1 MLLRNELLHYTQP
14 VARTLRILWIDPRQR
29 HAYLFDV
36 AGQDSEVERCTLA
49 RIHADLAAGRATRGT
64 SDPYLVLLGEGAE
77 QPAAKHLALR
87 DRAWQII
94 APLVAQEPAIFQA
107 QLRGAL
113 VAQATRLHG
122 VSHPTVYRYLRRYWQ
137 RGQTPNALLPDYAN
151 SGGRGKLRQASAGVK
166 RGRPRKDDAAAS
178 TGVNVDDEMRRV
190 LRVAVARYAATH
202 ARFSRQDAYR
212 RMLAEFFCT
221 RQIDAETGRIT
232 AVQAVPHASLPSFG
246 QFNYWLDYDDD
257 RPPQVQ
263 RRPARASAALVSA
276 LRPASAP
283 APQRLPAQPLTAGGT
298 ATPAA
303 SLPAAGRPGAAF
315 CLAVLQAELQLVSR
329 ADRLQCIGRPWVYI
343 VTDTYSQL
351 ITGYYIGFGGID
363 RAHALL
369 ALAHCGAD
377 KVRHCAAH
385 GRAIE
390 AAQWPVRHLPA
401 SLKLAPELGTGG
413 AFTPLL
419 NNFNLPVCVAL
430 DTPQA
435 WRAVLERRF
444 RLLPAA
450 TPAAASRLDGLLDID
465 EFHQLLIDAI
475 LYYNSRT
482 MLDGATPLQ
491 HWQQG
496 MAQHGNALRTYP
508 EHLLRCSLLPVT
520 EALVGS
526 EGIQLFSQFY
536 TCMRAFD
543 EGWFERARTRG
554 PWKIRVAYDPAD
566 MEIIYLLDAAA
577 PMQYHACHL
586 RDSSAPQSLAQVEF
600 ALLPRT
606 SMHSVASSLR
616 AITHTYASY
625 VN

>member
-64 SDPYLVLLGEGAE
+64 SDPYLMIRGEGEA
-77 QPAAKHLALR
+77 QPAPKHLALR

-94 APLVAQEPAIFQA
+94 APLVAQEPAIYQA

-166 RGRPRKDDAAAS
+166 RGRPRKDGAATS
-178 TGVNVDDEMRRV
+178 TGVNMDEEMRRV

-202 ARFSRQDAYR
+202 ARFSRQGAYR
-212 RMLAEFFCT
+212 HMLAEFFCT
-221 RQIDAETGRIT
+221 RQIDVNTGRIT
-232 AVQAVPHASLPSFG
+232 AVQAVPHTSLPSFG

-257 RPPQVQ
+257 RPLQVQ
-263 RRPARASAALVSA
+263 RRAASAS
-276 LRPASAP
+276 ASASGSASSSASVAQGTP
-283 APQRLPAQPLTAGGT
+283 DGLPAT
-298 ATPAA
+298 
-303 SLPAAGRPGAAF
+303 GRPGAAF
-315 CLAVLQAELQLVSR
+315 CLSVMQAELQLVSR
-329 ADRLQCIGRPWVYI
+329 ADRLQCIGRPWLYI
-343 VTDTYSQL
+343 VTDAYSQL
-351 ITGYYIGFGGID
+351 ITGYYVGFGGVS

-377 KVRHCAAH
+377 KARYCASY
-385 GRAIE
+385 GRTLD
-390 AAQWPVRHLPA
+390 AAQWPARHLPA

-413 AFTPLL
+413 EFTALL

-435 WRAVLERRF
+435 WLPVLERRF
-444 RLLPAA
+444 RLLPASAPA
-450 TPAAASRLDGLLDID
+450 TVPARPGRLDGVLDLD
-465 EFHQLLIDAI
+465 EFHQLLLDAI
-475 LYYNSRT
+475 LYYNSRS
-482 MLDGATPLQ
+482 MLHSATPLQ

-526 EGIQLFSQFY
+526 EGIQLFNQFY

-543 EGWFERARTRG
+543 DGWFERARTRG
-554 PWKIRVAYDPAD
+554 PWKIKVAYDPAD
-566 MEIIYLLDAAA
+566 METIYLLDAAA

-586 RDSSAPQSLAQVEF
+586 RESSAPQQLAQVEF

-606 SMHSVASSLR
+606 SLYSASPSLR
-616 AITHTYASY
+616 ATTHNYASY

>member
-36 AGQDSEVERCTLA
+36 AGQDSEVERWTLA
-49 RIHADLAAGRATRGT
+49 RIHADLAAGRAARVA
-64 SDPYLVLLGEGAE
+64 SDPYLMLLGDSEH
-77 QPAAKHLALR
+77 QPAVKHLALR

-94 APLVAQEPAIFQA
+94 APLVAQEPAIYQA
-107 QLRGAL
+107 HLRGAL
-113 VAQATRLHG
+113 VAQATRLNG

-151 SGGRGKLRQASAGVK
+151 SGGRGKLRQASEGVK
-166 RGRPRKDDAAAS
+166 RGRPRKDGAAAS
-178 TGVNVDDEMRRV
+178 TGVNVDEEMRRV

-202 ARFSRQDAYR
+202 ARFSRQGAYR
-212 RMLAEFFCT
+212 HMLAEFFST
-221 RQIDAETGRIT
+221 RQIDATTGRIT
-232 AVQAVPHASLPSFG
+232 AVQAQPHTSLPSFG

-257 RPPQVQ
+257 RPAQVQ
-263 RRPARASAALVSA
+263 RRAASTGGSASSSASARTAQSA
-276 LRPASAP
+276 TDG
-283 APQRLPAQPLTAGGT
+283 LPT
-298 ATPAA
+298 
-303 SLPAAGRPGAAF
+303 AGRPGAAF
-315 CLAVLQAELQLVSR
+315 CLSVMQADLQLVSR
-329 ADRLQCIGRPWVYI
+329 ADRLQSIGRPWLYI
-343 VTDTYSQL
+343 VTDAYSQL
-351 ITGYYIGFGGID
+351 ITGYYVGFGSVS

-377 KVRHCAAH
+377 KARYCAAYGH
-385 GRAIE
+385 TID
-390 AAQWPVRHLPA
+390 AAQWPARHLPA

-413 AFTPLL
+413 EFTALL

-430 DTPQA
+430 DMPQA
-435 WRAVLERRF
+435 WQPVLERRF
-444 RLLPAA
+444 RLLPANA
-450 TPAAASRLDGLLDID
+450 PVAVPARTGRLDGVLDLD
-465 EFHQLLIDAI
+465 EFHQLLLDAI
-475 LYYNSRT
+475 LYYNGRS
-482 MLDGATPLQ
+482 MLHGATPLQ

-526 EGIQLFSQFY
+526 EGIQLFNQFY

-543 EGWFERARTRG
+543 DGWFERARTRG
-554 PWKIRVAYDPAD
+554 PWKIKVAYDPAD
-566 MEIIYLLDAAA
+566 METIYLLDAAA

-586 RDSSAPQSLAQVEF
+586 RDSSAPQQLAQVEF

-606 SMHSVASSLR
+606 SLYSASPSLR
-616 AITHTYASY
+616 ATTHNYASY

>member
-14 VARTLRILWIDPRQR
+14 VARTLRVLWIDPRQR

-49 RIHADLAAGRATRGT
+49 RIHADLAAGRATRAP
-64 SDPYLVLLGEGAE
+64 SDPYLMLLGEGEA
-77 QPAAKHLALR
+77 QPAPKHLALR

-94 APLVAQEPAIFQA
+94 APLVAQEPAIYQA

-166 RGRPRKDDAAAS
+166 RGRPRKDGAAAS

-190 LRVAVARYAATH
+190 LRVAVARYAASH
-202 ARFSRQDAYR
+202 ARFSRQGAYR
-212 RMLAEFFCT
+212 SMLAEFFCT

-232 AVQAVPHASLPSFG
+232 AVQALPHASLPSFG

-263 RRPARASAALVSA
+263 RRPARASAALASA
-276 LRPASAP
+276 ARPASAP
-283 APQRLPAQPLTAGGT
+283 PSQPMLAHPVTE
-298 ATPAA
+298 PVMA
-303 SLPAAGRPGAAF
+303 SANGPTAGRPGAAF
-315 CLAVLQAELQLVSR
+315 CMAVMQAELQLVSR
-329 ADRLQCIGRPWVYI
+329 ADPLQSIGRPWLYI
-343 VTDTYSQL
+343 VTDAYSQL
-351 ITGYYIGFGGID
+351 ITGYYVGFGGVD
-363 RAHALL
+363 RTHALL

-377 KVRHCAAH
+377 KARYCATY
-385 GRAIE
+385 GRTID

-413 AFTPLL
+413 VFTPLL

-430 DTPQA
+430 DTLQA
-435 WRAVLERRF
+435 WLPVLERRF
-444 RLLPAA
+444 RLLPAGA
-450 TPAAASRLDGLLDID
+450 PACASRLDGVLDLAA
-465 EFHQLLIDAI
+465 FHQLLLDAI

-482 MLDGATPLQ
+482 ILNGATPLQ
-491 HWQQG
+491 HWQRG

-526 EGIQLFSQFY
+526 EGIQLFNQFY

-566 MEIIYLLDAAA
+566 METIYLLDAAA

-586 RDSSAPQSLAQVEF
+586 RESSAPQSLAQVEF

-606 SMHSVASSLR
+606 LLQSSAPSLR
-616 AITHTYASY
+616 ATTHSYASY